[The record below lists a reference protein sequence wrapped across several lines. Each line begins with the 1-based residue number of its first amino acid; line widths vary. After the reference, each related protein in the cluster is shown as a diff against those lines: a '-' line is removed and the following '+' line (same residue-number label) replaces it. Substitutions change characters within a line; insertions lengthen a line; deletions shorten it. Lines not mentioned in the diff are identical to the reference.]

1 MFFPCIYDL
10 YFSFSFFSKY
20 IHERFLSKIIYSYI
34 CSKFHEISFSSFE
47 LRVYINK
54 IIYKFLVARMA
65 SDSDTR
71 TIGNRDTL
79 IFHVVIDKASI
90 KLIISIQPCELIHR
104 SNDLLFLPTF
114 VSRNFVNSIR
124 DPSFFSLSFS
134 LFPFDISHNF
144 AFIGF
149 KMENETNRR
158 EILPLFFSFCSSSC
172 APVWMCYFVGR
183 TGHKNITL
191 RGFVVIFD
199 SRCILDLIKL
209 QKD

>member
-1 MFFPCIYDL
+1 MIYIFLFF
-10 YFSFSFFSKY
+10 FFSKY
-20 IHERFLSKIIYSYI
+20 IHERFLSKIIYSYIYI

-124 DPSFFSLSFS
+124 DPSFFSLFLS
-134 LFPFDISHNF
+134 LSVQY
-144 AFIGF
+144 
-149 KMENETNRR
+149 
-158 EILPLFFSFCSSSC
+158 LS
-172 APVWMCYFVGR
+172 
-183 TGHKNITL
+183 
-191 RGFVVIFD
+191 
-199 SRCILDLIKL
+199 
-209 QKD
+209 

>member
-1 MFFPCIYDL
+1 MKGKMFFPCIYDL

-124 DPSFFSLSFS
+124 DPSFLSLSLSFRSIS
-134 LFPFDISHNF
+134 LIISHSSVSRSKTKLIDEKF
-144 AFIGF
+144 FHYSF
-149 KMENETNRR
+149 
-158 EILPLFFSFCSSSC
+158 LF
-172 APVWMCYFVGR
+172 VRVFVR
-183 TGHKNITL
+183 TCMNVLFRWTD
-191 RGFVVIFD
+191 RP
-199 SRCILDLIKL
+199 
-209 QKD
+209 